1 MIFSCSL
8 RSQFF
13 IQIFVQKTADFT
25 IFFSSF
31 LKGKKIIKWEK
42 AVGHAHRT
50 GFFFLGL
57 MGNLHSK
64 TPIPSVSVLH
74 CDYKVTG
81 K

>member
-25 IFFSSF
+25 IFFCKKKKKKKSAN
-31 LKGKKIIKWEK
+31 GKK
-42 AVGHAHRT
+42 AVGRARRT

-57 MGNLHSK
+57 MQNMY
-64 TPIPSVSVLH
+64 IPQMVSLE
-74 CDYKVTG
+74 TF
-81 K
+81 